1 MNAQS
6 QSENAI
12 VAALAASLALWGL
25 HPRAK
30 RLAVAF
36 SGGLD
41 STVLL
46 HALSQLEKL
55 SNPVC
60 KIEAIHVEHSLHPD
74 SALWAAHCIEF
85 ANQLGVRATHLT
97 VKVTNAGSGI
107 EDAARHARY
116 QAIAAHTGPD
126 VLLLTAHHQADQ
138 AETVLMKLLSGA
150 GPRGGCGMQA
160 LSERP
165 EFLLARPLLGITKAQ
180 IVAYAKQH
188 GLRWIE
194 DPSNQSPQFRRNRIR
209 QLMPELRAIYPDA
222 ELTLSKH
229 AELASFD
236 RDLLERQA
244 KQALARCQSLNPAV
258 LRLASLHAETSMLQ
272 PWILRA
278 WLTALGV
285 HSPALV
291 NASIALANA
300 SAEYGEV
307 KTRNKS
313 ALADRPNAHD
323 TVRRFDNCLYY
334 SLHHEVKTALAHI
347 APTRWHAHTPL
358 QLGNLGTL
366 QFDESS
372 AAVWESQWL
381 VSQRQG
387 GERIQLAARQRHGK
401 PHRHALKD
409 ILQQL
414 RIPPWQRNH
423 LIVML
428 FPDNREVA
436 CVVGVCVS
444 ARFQDWLSKHSTR
457 LVHNNCS

>member
-1 MNAQS
+1 MSLTQNI
-6 QSENAI
+6 I
-12 VAALAASLALWGL
+12 VLALAATVTRWRL

-30 RLAVAF
+30 QLAVAF

-46 HALSQLEKL
+46 HALAQIEKF
-55 SNPVC
+55 N
-60 KIEAIHVEHSLHPD
+60 IEAIHVEHGLHPD
-74 SALWAAHCIEF
+74 SALWATHCMEF
-85 ANQLGVRATHLT
+85 ANQLGVRATHLNVE
-97 VKVTNAGSGI
+97 VKNVGHGI

-116 QAIAAHTGPD
+116 RAIAAHTGPD
-126 VLLLTAHHQADQ
+126 VLLLTGHHQADQ

-150 GPRGGCGMQA
+150 GPRGAAGMQA

-180 IVAYAKQH
+180 IVAYSKQY

-194 DPSNQSPQFRRNRIR
+194 DPSNQSSQFRRNGIR

-222 ELTLSKH
+222 QLTLSKH
-229 AELASFD
+229 AEQAGSD

-244 KQALARCQSLNPAV
+244 QQALARCQSLDPAV
-258 LRLASLHAETSMLQ
+258 LRLTALHAEISMLQ

-278 WLTALGV
+278 WLAALGV

-307 KTRNKS
+307 KTKSKS
-313 ALADRPNAHD
+313 AAADGNATD
-323 TVRRFDNCLYY
+323 TVRRFDGCLYY
-334 SLHHEVKTALAHI
+334 
-347 APTRWHAHTPL
+347 APQNGIETVWKHLPPTHWHAHTPL
-358 QLGNLGTL
+358 VLGKHLGTL
-366 QFDESS
+366 QFDVITSEVSESH
-372 AAVWESQWL
+372 WL
-381 VSQRQG
+381 VTQRQG
-387 GERIQLAARQRHGK
+387 GERIQLPARQQHGK

-414 RIPPWQRNH
+414 RVPPWQRNH

-428 FPDNREVA
+428 FPDNHEVA
-436 CVVGVCVS
+436 YVVGVCAS
-444 ARFQDWLSKHSTR
+444 ARFQEWLSKHATR
-457 LVHNNCS
+457 LVHNN